1 MADEKA
7 LLKEAQARLN
17 RARPERA
24 RQEPWMRSGY
34 RYCLPYRSR
43 FNDTQE
49 IPTDQDDLFD
59 STGQNALADFAAEV
73 THTFLP
79 ASAPWIDIEP
89 LATLDAASARNIAE
103 IAKKIRDVVF
113 QLMRESNLYEA
124 APESHLDIGIGTGS
138 LIIEDP
144 GISLPVQCRS
154 VPLPDLW
161 LERGPWGRVGA
172 QIHRSLMTPE
182 MVVATWPDAKE
193 KLPQKL
199 KDKKAAQNDFEIWC
213 AWWQDW
219 TKTDSATYRYIVWFE
234 NTVLAT
240 EETKGRGSCAMITG
254 RWATDPSSAWG
265 IGPTHAALA
274 DIRTLDEL
282 CYLNLR
288 GIEKRVD
295 PPGFYDDDGSVN
307 IDNGLEAGMWYPRQP
322 GSKVDFLEMAED
334 MNAGFYEK
342 SQLEQSI
349 KRTYYQDNPEQ
360 LGKTPPTATQWLDQA
375 QRNARR
381 MGSPV
386 GRIVQEWQLPIFDRF
401 AYIAAERGLIK
412 RPELQLLRESARATS
427 PLLRA
432 QLQDQAMVGVQYLQV
447 VGQVFGPEAV
457 KILVDMRE
465 TAEGLKTIMQADV
478 VKLNSKQAVQQI
490 VQGLA
495 AVAQQGQGGG
505 APAPGMPPG

>member
-7 LLKEAQARLN
+7 LLKEAQSRLS
-17 RARPERA
+17 RAKMERA
-24 RQEPWMRSGY
+24 RQEPWMNSGY
-34 RYCLPYRSR
+34 RFCLPYRSR
-43 FNDTQE
+43 FNMTQE

-89 LATLDAASARNIAE
+89 LATLDAAAARNVADV
-103 IAKKIRDVVF
+103 AKKIRDVVF

-144 GISLPVQCRS
+144 GPSYPVQCRS

-172 QIHRSLMTPE
+172 QIHRTMMTPE
-182 MVVATWPDAKE
+182 MVEATWGKE
-193 KLPQKL
+193 ARDKLPSKL
-199 KDKKAAQNDFEIWC
+199 SGKRQEQTEIEIWC

-219 TKTDSATYRYIVWFE
+219 TATDAATYRYVVWYE
-234 NTVLAT
+234 SAVLAT
-240 EETKGRGSCAMITG
+240 EERKGRGSCAMITG

-295 PPGFYDDDGSVN
+295 PPGFYDDDGSLNV
-307 IDNGLEAGMWYPRQP
+307 DNGLEAGMFYPRQP
-322 GSKVDFLEMAED
+322 GSKVDFLQPDED
-334 MNAGFYEK
+334 MNSGFYEK
-342 SQLEQSI
+342 SELERKIQ
-349 KRTYYQDNPEQ
+349 RTYYQDNPEQ

-401 AYIAAERGLIK
+401 AYIATKRGLIK
-412 RPELQLLRESARATS
+412 PEHLQILRESAKATS

-432 QLQDQAMVGVQYLQV
+432 QLQDQAMVGVQFLQV
-447 VGQVFGPEAV
+447 LGQVFGPEAV
-457 KILVDMRE
+457 KILVNTLE

-478 VKLNSKQAVQQI
+478 VKLNSKQTIEQI

-495 AVAQQGQGGG
+495 AVAAQGQGG
-505 APAPGMPPG
+505 AAPGGGG